1 MKANQAELPVRAM
14 CKTLR
19 VSHSGYYDWLD
30 RPACAQA
37 QANIALLD
45 QIRQAHVASDATYG
59 VPRIQ
64 AELADQ
70 GIKAGHNR
78 IAAVMRANG
87 LRGVSRRR
95 PWCVTTQRDKKQ
107 RPAPDL
113 VQREFTATGINQLWV
128 ADMTYI
134 PTWAGFVYLAVVLDV
149 YSRKVVGWAFGRQQT
164 ADLVIA
170 ALNMALITRKP
181 QGVIH
186 HSDQG
191 SQYTSLDFGKRCKEM
206 GVRPS
211 MGSVGDAY
219 DNAMAES
226 FFASLEC
233 ELIDRRSWKTFA
245 QARMAIF
252 TWIEGW
258 YNPRRRH
265 SGIGQK
271 SPINFDKELQ
281 KQGPSTTNACQQI
294 TEEDGLPKGCFAPV
308 DKPPSGPGAGPSACP
323 QASPLDNPAPVHI
336 DAVLTST
343 GKLKI

>member
-19 VSHSGYYDWLD
+19 VSHSGYYDWLE
-30 RPACAQA
+30 RPACARA
-37 QANIALLD
+37 QANAVLLE
-45 QIRQAHVASDATYG
+45 QIRQAHAVSDATYG
-59 VPRIQ
+59 APRIQ

-95 PWCVTTQRDKKQ
+95 GWCVTTKRDKDQ

-128 ADMTYI
+128 ADMIYI

-149 YSRKVVGWAFGRQQT
+149 YSRKVVGWAFGQQQT
-164 ADLVIA
+164 AELVIQ

-191 SQYTSLDFGKRCKEM
+191 SQTPAWTSASAARRWAYGHQWAAWVTPMTTPWPRASSPAWNANSSTGAVGSLSPKREW
-206 GVRPS
+206 PS
-211 MGSVGDAY
+211 SPGSRVGTTRA
-219 DNAMAES
+219 AGTA
-226 FFASLEC
+226 ASA
-233 ELIDRRSWKTFA
+233 RS
-245 QARMAIF
+245 
-252 TWIEGW
+252 
-258 YNPRRRH
+258 P
-265 SGIGQK
+265 
-271 SPINFDKELQ
+271 
-281 KQGPSTTNACQQI
+281 PSTSRRNCKTKPQ
-294 TEEDGLPKGCFAPV
+294 
-308 DKPPSGPGAGPSACP
+308 PPSPPPLSRP
-323 QASPLDNPAPVHI
+323 QQVNWKSSPTVS
-336 DAVLTST
+336 VRS
-343 GKLKI
+343 G

>member
-19 VSHSGYYDWLD
+19 VSHSGYYDWLE
-30 RPACAQA
+30 RPACARVRASTVLLQQIA
-37 QANIALLD
+37 QAHA
-45 QIRQAHVASDATYG
+45 ASDATYG

-95 PWCVTTQRDKKQ
+95 GWCVTTKRDKER

-149 YSRKVVGWAFGRQQT
+149 YSRKVVGWAFGQQQT
-164 ADLVIA
+164 AELVIA
-170 ALNMALITRKP
+170 ALNIALITRKP

-186 HSDQG
+186 HSD
-191 SQYTSLDFGKRCKEM
+191 SKNVL
-206 GVRPS
+206 
-211 MGSVGDAY
+211 
-219 DNAMAES
+219 
-226 FFASLEC
+226 ASS
-233 ELIDRRSWKTFA
+233 SWPDPHSDGP
-245 QARMAIF
+245 IG
-252 TWIEGW
+252 GW
-258 YNPRRRH
+258 CREAF
-265 SGIGQK
+265 QV
-271 SPINFDKELQ
+271 
-281 KQGPSTTNACQQI
+281 A
-294 TEEDGLPKGCFAPV
+294 
-308 DKPPSGPGAGPSACP
+308 
-323 QASPLDNPAPVHI
+323 
-336 DAVLTST
+336 
-343 GKLKI
+343 

>member
-1 MKANQAELPVRAM
+1 MKANQAELPVRTL

-30 RPACAQA
+30 RAPCARA
-37 QANIALLD
+37 QANVVLLE
-45 QIRQAHVASDATYG
+45 QIRQAHAASDATYG

-70 GIKAGHNR
+70 GVKAGHNR

-95 PWCVTTQRDKKQ
+95 GWCVTTKRDKDR

-128 ADMTYI
+128 ADMTYL

-149 YSRKVVGWAFGRQQT
+149 YSRKVVGWAFGQQQT

-181 QGVIH
+181 QNVIH

-191 SQYTSLDFGKRCKEM
+191 SQYTSVDFGKRCKEM

-211 MGSVGDAY
+211 MELSATPTTTPWPR
-219 DNAMAES
+219 
-226 FFASLEC
+226 ASSP
-233 ELIDRRSWKTFA
+233 RS
-245 QARMAIF
+245 
-252 TWIEGW
+252 
-258 YNPRRRH
+258 
-265 SGIGQK
+265 
-271 SPINFDKELQ
+271 
-281 KQGPSTTNACQQI
+281 
-294 TEEDGLPKGCFAPV
+294 
-308 DKPPSGPGAGPSACP
+308 SA
-323 QASPLDNPAPVHI
+323 N
-336 DAVLTST
+336 
-343 GKLKI
+343 